1 MTLGRMRTRK
11 SRSEWSKIIGAFER
25 SGESHEEFC
34 TKQRLNLGSFR
45 GWLYRLRKAA
55 APEVALVPVTLTGT
69 ARSPSSPV
77 GGPGGEIVVVVSDL
91 YVRVVPGTD
100 AAYAAAL
107 VAELRARC

>member
-1 MTLGRMRTRK
+1 MRARK
-11 SRSEWSKIIGAFER
+11 SRSEWSKIIKAFER

-34 TKQRLNLGSFR
+34 TKRGLNLGSFR

-55 APEVALVPVTLTGT
+55 APEVTLVPVAVTEG
-69 ARSPSSPV
+69 ASSPSSPV
-77 GGPGGEIVVVVSDL
+77 GGPGGDIVVAVSDV

-100 AAYAAAL
+100 TMYVAAL